1 MDKNKSLL
9 LFALSDNNSPLIDK
23 NGKQFIITVPGTCW
37 QRGSLRQ
44 KQTLTGWSTAPAV
57 KRGH

>member
-1 MDKNKSLL
+1 MNVTL
-9 LFALSDNNSPLIDK
+9 K

-37 QRGSLRQ
+37 QRGNLRH